1 MSDTARKKN
10 LLAKAFRQFNSGNLA
25 AAKNALFELQTYSV
39 LTSGVKHL
47 EAKILQV
54 NGKLSEAAKAYE
66 AACNM
71 ADTHPNCFLDLA
83 DIMRRTGNKKQ
94 EREILIVAFRRFPQD
109 AHIAAKL
116 GLAMFDEGHV
126 NQVRK
131 LLEYALNTDGNN
143 IDVRQ
148 AAGTFYRAIGQPD
161 LAATHFKQAL
171 KVTGKTTGTKNTPRR
186 EKLSLLVAE
195 AARDNRDILTAENT
209 LRRVIRLNPKN
220 TRAWLILSDIIR
232 FTPNAPEIT
241 KMSSLLVD
249 RKSILSAPD
258 RIDLNFALGKA
269 FIDSGQPKQAMEHLI
284 PANRL
289 RRDQLSYDID
299 AICRRL
305 ENYRTCFSP
314 KIVQQRRASLQDQ
327 NESGPSPVFIVGMP
341 RSGTTLIE
349 QILATHEQVFGA
361 DELTTLPRLKRTIFG
376 PDFPDVAGSIDW
388 AMSKERLSLLAASY
402 TNESRQ
408 YIDKPTNHYR
418 YLIDKLPGNFV
429 FSGLIT
435 MAMPNARIIHCR
447 RNPIDTCL
455 SCFSKYFVS
464 GQSFSYD
471 LSELGRYY
479 RAYEQLMAH
488 WHNVL
493 PASNFIEIRY
503 EDMIADTET
512 EVRRLTNFLD
522 LDWDPAL
529 LTFHENRRSVRTASA
544 NQVRKPIYSSSVE
557 RWKPYAPY
565 IQPLL
570 SALNK

>member
-25 AAKNALFELQTYSV
+25 AAKNALFELQAYSV

-54 NGKLSEAAKAYE
+54 NGKLAEAAKAYE

-109 AHIAAKL
+109 ARIAAKL

-161 LAATHFKQAL
+161 LATTHFKQAL

-186 EKLSLLVAE
+186 EELSLLVAE
-195 AARDNRDILTAENT
+195 AARDNGDILTAENT

-220 TRAWLILSDIIR
+220 TRAWLILSDVIR

-258 RIDLNFALGKA
+258 RIDLGFALGKA
-269 FIDSGQPKQAMEHLI
+269 FIDSGQPKQAMEHLT

-314 KIVQQRRASLQDQ
+314 KIVQQRRASLLDQ
-327 NESGPSPVFIVGMP
+327 NGSGSAPVFIVGMP

-361 DELTTLPRLKRTIFG
+361 DELTTLPRLKRKIFG

-402 TNESRQ
+402 INESRQ

-529 LTFHENRRSVRTASA
+529 LTFHKNRRSVRTASA